1 MTIPSR
7 LEAARLL
14 RSLAPPAWY
23 LGHACAVADVASWLA
38 LRAAANGRAVNRS
51 LVDAAALLHDVDKLP
66 AAGAPAGLRHGEGS
80 AAWLEAGGWAELA
93 AVVRD
98 HPVTRLAD
106 PAYEAWSRTASL
118 EARIVAYAD
127 KRAGQRLE
135 PMDERF
141 ASWRR
146 RYPSGPGEQITR
158 GTAVPSATATAG
170 TATAGT
176 ATAGTATAGTA
187 TAGTATR
194 PPTGSGW
201 DDDAAALVET
211 RARELERDVCA
222 AAAVS
227 PADVRRLRW
236 SRRALRESAR

>member
-7 LEAARLL
+7 PEAARLL
-14 RSLAPPAWY
+14 HSLAPPAWY
-23 LGHACAVADVASWLA
+23 LRHACAVADVASWLA
-38 LRAAANGRAVNRS
+38 LRAAANGRAVDRS

-158 GTAVPSATATAG
+158 GSAAPSATAA
-170 TATAGT
+170 ASA
-176 ATAGTATAGTA
+176 A
-187 TAGTATR
+187 AGTATR

-201 DDDAAALVET
+201 DDEAAALVET

-227 PADVRRLRW
+227 PADVRRLSW
-236 SRRALRESAR
+236 SRRALRELAT

>member
-1 MTIPSR
+1 MTLPSR
-7 LEAARLL
+7 PEAARLL
-14 RSLAPPAWY
+14 HSLAPPAWY

-38 LRAAANGRAVNRS
+38 LRAAANGRAVDRS

-158 GTAVPSATATAG
+158 GAAAASATAGKATVGTAAASATVG
-170 TATAGT
+170 TATV
-176 ATAGTATAGTA
+176 
-187 TAGTATR
+187 GTATR

-201 DDDAAALVET
+201 DDEAAALVET

-236 SRRALRESAR
+236 SRRALRESAT